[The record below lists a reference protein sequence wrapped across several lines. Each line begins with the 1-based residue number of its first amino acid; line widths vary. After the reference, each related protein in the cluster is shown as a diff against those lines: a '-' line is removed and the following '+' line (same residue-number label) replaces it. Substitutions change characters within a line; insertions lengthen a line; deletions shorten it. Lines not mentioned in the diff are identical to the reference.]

1 MNQNKAKLGVITD
14 GISRDL
20 EHALG
25 VMDKV
30 GLEYAELQ
38 YLWDKEVGDLDAN
51 ELARVKRLVNEYKVK
66 VACIS
71 RHNFVG
77 MGVNQTEIGDDHYNR
92 HMDGLKR
99 CIEMAHAL
107 ECPKVRIMSFRRR

>member
-1 MNQNKAKLGVITD
+1 MNNNKAKLGVITD
-14 GISRDL
+14 GISRDF
-20 EHALG
+20 ERALG
-25 VMDKV
+25 VMTKA

-38 YLWDKEVGDLDAN
+38 FLWDKEVGDLDAD
-51 ELARVKRLVNEYKVK
+51 ELARVKRLVSDYEVK

-77 MGVNQTEIGDDHYNR
+77 MGVNQTEVGDEQYKC

-99 CIEMAHAL
+99 CIEMAQEL
-107 ECPKVRIMSFRRR
+107 ECPKYVS